1 MSPLVT
7 RPSLPEP
14 GTAAASI
21 PLSAASLRTEGASGT
36 SEPADFAVAGAGA
49 DAGTAAA
56 FSAAGAGAFALGA
69 PAPSLICPSKAP
81 TATVSPSL
89 AAISPSTPAAGAGTS
104 IVTLSVSS
112 STSGS
117 STATGSPGFLNHLP
131 MVASVTDSPSVGTRM
146 SVMLLPQRLVQQRLE
161 LLEVQ
166 RHRADG
172 SSGRGGAAGIA
183 RPLVLGAELLEHPF
197 EVGLQERERAH
208 VARLL
213 LAPHEFRLL
222 ETAELL
228 HQRLERHRIE
238 LLDAQQ
244 VDVVDAAFLALLV
257 EVVVDLAR
265 AHHHAADLVVG
276 GELDLL
282 VRKQLGVVPKQPM
295 ERGVG

>member
-36 SEPADFAVAGAGA
+36 SEPADFAVAVAGA

-117 STATGSPGFLNHLP
+117 STATGSPGCLNHLP
-131 MVASVTDSPSVGTRM
+131 MVASVTDSPSAGTRISAM
-146 SVMLLPQRLVQQRLE
+146 SHPSYVAVHARTAEEGRAHPKVSVVRPPLAQGFIEQRLE
-161 LLEVQ
+161 LLEVL
-166 RHRADG
+166 RHLAGRG
-172 SSGRGGAAGIA
+172 RRRGGAAGIN
-183 RPLVLGAELLEHPF
+183 RLPVFGPDLLEHPF
-197 EVGLQERERAH
+197 EIRLHEGVRTH
-208 VARLL
+208 IPRLL

-222 ETAELL
+222 EAAELV
-228 HQRLERHRIE
+228 HQRLEWHRIE
-238 LLDAQQ
+238 LLEAQ
-244 VDVVDAAFLALLV
+244 
-257 EVVVDLAR
+257 
-265 AHHHAADLVVG
+265 
-276 GELDLL
+276 
-282 VRKQLGVVPKQPM
+282 
-295 ERGVG
+295 